1 MYQIKVEGKRPRG
14 WPRLMWKNQYKIL
27 QTMNLIGDIVQH
39 GKEWK
44 ARICV
49 ADHIL
54 MKHSGKNC

>member
-1 MYQIKVEGKRPRG
+1 
-14 WPRLMWKNQYKIL
+14 MWKNQYKIL

-44 ARICV
+44 ARISV
-49 ADHIL
+49 AGHIL